1 MWRGGLIRTGLP
13 CSCVSIVA
21 KEAVWA
27 SRASAKARTA
37 FTRSVY
43 WTFDQDTK
51 ALLAAATASSTSC
64 WVATG
69 TAGLGWPVAGFIP
82 FLVSLEEIIFPL
94 MVLKKPV
101 ETSNLA
107 MIEGMVI
114 IMGAA
119 QASTLP
125 FRLERVTSDELY
137 P

>member
-1 MWRGGLIRTGLP
+1 
-13 CSCVSIVA
+13 
-21 KEAVWA
+21 
-27 SRASAKARTA
+27 
-37 FTRSVY
+37 
-43 WTFDQDTK
+43 
-51 ALLAAATASSTSC
+51 
-64 WVATG
+64 
-69 TAGLGWPVAGFIP
+69 
-82 FLVSLEEIIFPL
+82 LEEIIFPL